1 MSQPPKAAA
10 AVKTETAINPMT
22 DPRTDP
28 TTDPSPE
35 RPAVTTA
42 QAAEV
47 LGVSAQTVQKWV
59 DAGHLPAWR
68 TMGGH
73 RRLDALAVEQM
84 VQERKRQQG
93 RLPGQAGNGASANAG
108 GSTNTST
115 NTNTN
120 TNTNPTPAPV
130 LDVVLV
136 EDNPLTLE
144 VLSERLKRLLPGLQV
159 RACADAITALLEVGR
174 VVPDLLVADINLPGV
189 DGLAMLAQLRHNVQ
203 TRDMQVLLV
212 THHSPEEVRQ
222 NFGQPPAGV
231 PLLQKPVSDVQLAA
245 ELGGVLQHK
254 HRQAA
259 AKRA

>member
-1 MSQPPKAAA
+1 MSPPPKDAPAA
-10 AVKTETAINPMT
+10 TADPASNLASNPAGTPASNPAT
-22 DPRTDP
+22 DPGA
-28 TTDPSPE
+28 E

-47 LGVSAQTVQKWV
+47 LGVSAQTIQKWV

-73 RRLDALAVEQM
+73 RRLDAGAVEQM

-93 RLPGQAGNGASANAG
+93 RLPAQQAG
-108 GSTNTST
+108 STSSNL
-115 NTNTN
+115 
-120 TNTNPTPAPV
+120 APL

-144 VLSERLKRLLPGLQV
+144 VLSERLKRLLPGLHL
-159 RACADAITALLEVGR
+159 RACADAIGALLEVGR
-174 VVPDLLVADINLPGV
+174 VVPDLLIADINLPGV
-189 DGLAMLAQLRHNVQ
+189 DGLAMLEQLRHNPQ

-222 NFGQPPAGV
+222 NFGQPPVGV
-231 PLLQKPVSDVQLAA
+231 PLLQKPVADAQLSAA
-245 ELGGVLQHK
+245 LGAVLHHK
-254 HRQAA
+254 HRQAV

>member
-1 MSQPPKAAA
+1 MSQPPKQ
-10 AVKTETAINPMT
+10 TAEPASAT
-22 DPRTDP
+22 PAGT
-28 TTDPSPE
+28 PSDTHAE

-73 RRLDALAVEQM
+73 RRLDAGAVEQM
-84 VQERKRQQG
+84 VQERKRQQS
-93 RLPGQAGNGASANAG
+93 RLPGPASAAP
-108 GSTNTST
+108 STPPS
-115 NTNTN
+115 
-120 TNTNPTPAPV
+120 

-144 VLSERLKRLLPGLQV
+144 VLAERLKRLLPGLQV
-159 RACADAITALLEVGR
+159 RACADAIAALLEVGR

-189 DGLAMLAQLRHNVQ
+189 DGLAMLDHLRHNPQ

-222 NFGQPPAGV
+222 NFGQPPAQV
-231 PLLQKPVSDVQLAA
+231 PLLQKPVSDVALAA
-245 ELGGVLQHK
+245 ALDSVLRHK
-254 HRQAA
+254 HRHLAS
-259 AKRA
+259 KRA